1 MEVGNADTA
10 ALELLVAETASL
22 GVSVGLLEQ
31 PTQARAIAVI
41 AMNVLMD
48 MATPNRSRMRG
59 PAHGTGHVGSVSQGS
74 ARENA

>member
-1 MEVGNADTA
+1 MELGTTDTV

-41 AMNVLMD
+41 AMNVLVD
-48 MATPNRSRMRG
+48 MATPNRSRMLG
-59 PAHGTGHVGSVSQGS
+59 PAPGTGHVGSVSQGTP
-74 ARENA
+74 RENA